1 MCCDWWKRMV
11 NPTYNVPYSSY
22 GAIENL
28 LRLPNLQN
36 LTLSVN
42 DNGLDQQKINLLY
55 DLVSRS
61 QLRSFTFVNSA
72 GMLDLTGA
80 NEYS

>member
-11 NPTYNVPYSSY
+11 YPTYNVPYSSY

-61 QLRSFTFVNSA
+61 QLRSFTFINNA